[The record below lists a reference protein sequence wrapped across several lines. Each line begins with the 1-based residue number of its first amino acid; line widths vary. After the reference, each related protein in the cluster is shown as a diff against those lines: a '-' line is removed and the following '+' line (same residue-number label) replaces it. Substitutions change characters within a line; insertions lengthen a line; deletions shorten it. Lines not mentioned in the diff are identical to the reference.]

1 LEGILKRL
9 LLIAGMAIV
18 LSGCVDSEVFV
29 MKDPK
34 TGQVARCGS
43 TEHGA
48 SFFPIIQTKIDNTS
62 AESCAKGY
70 EAAGW
75 QRMNPP

>member
-1 LEGILKRL
+1 MRL
-9 LLIAGMAIV
+9 LLVTAAAL
-18 LSGCVDSEVFV
+18 LSAGCVSSEVIV

-34 TGQVARCGS
+34 SGQVTQCGA
-43 TEHGA
+43 TGHGS

-70 EAAGW
+70 QAAGW
-75 QRMNPP
+75 QRMN

>member
-1 LEGILKRL
+1 MRVL
-9 LLIAGMAIV
+9 LLTAAALMLA
-18 LSGCVDSEVFV
+18 GCVDSEVFV

-34 TGQVARCGS
+34 TGQIAQCGA
-43 TEHGA
+43 TGHGA

-70 EAAGW
+70 QAAGW
-75 QRMNPP
+75 QRMN

>member
-1 LEGILKRL
+1 MRYL
-9 LLIAGMAIV
+9 LVVVITLAVA
-18 LSGCVDSEVFV
+18 GCVESKVYV

-34 TGQVARCGS
+34 TGQITQCGS

-48 SFFPIIQTKIDNTS
+48 SVFPIIQTNIDNTS

-75 QRMNPP
+75 QRMN